1 MGCEETKTLIFVR
14 NGIIMI
20 AREDADDMVPSEA
33 TLYDTC
39 VAELGPEGTEV
50 MLTRI
55 SCLRNWEAFRV
66 GVSQQRGG
74 V

>member
-1 MGCEETKTLIFVR
+1 MRGDERLIFVR
-14 NGIIMI
+14 NGIIAV

-55 SCLRNWEAFRV
+55 SCSEL
-66 GVSQQRGG
+66 GG
-74 V
+74 VWVG